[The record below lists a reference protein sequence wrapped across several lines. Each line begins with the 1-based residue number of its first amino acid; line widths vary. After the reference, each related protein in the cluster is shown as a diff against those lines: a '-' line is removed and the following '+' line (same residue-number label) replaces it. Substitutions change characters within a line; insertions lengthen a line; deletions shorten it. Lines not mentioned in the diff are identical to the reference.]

1 MRTHILKR
9 LPESQ
14 SVLQVY
20 AVIAVML
27 SGWTIT
33 AFLRKLPSW
42 LLTLNMG
49 EIFTVFSY
57 SMVTNLLESLLVLL
71 LILLSCFLLPSRILR
86 DDFAVRGTLLA
97 IGLIGAL
104 MAQMRIFMKFGIG
117 NGTGLL
123 VWPLAVLLLT
133 ALLLVFSARLGFLHS
148 AVLWISDRLVVF
160 LFILVPLFV
169 FLFVYVIFRN
179 IV

>member
-1 MRTHILKR
+1 MMTQLLKR

-49 EIFTVFSY
+49 EIFALFSY
-57 SMVTNLLESLLVLL
+57 SMVVNLLESLIVLL
-71 LILLSCFLLPSRILR
+71 LILAVCILLPSRFLR
-86 DDFAVRGTLLA
+86 DDFAVRGTLLSV
-97 IGLIGAL
+97 GVIGAL
-104 MAQMRIFMKFGIG
+104 MVPMRIFMQFGLES
-117 NGTGLL
+117 TGKLL
-123 VWPLAVLLLT
+123 AGFLAVLLLT
-133 ALLLVFSARLGFLHS
+133 ALLFVFSSRIRFLHS
-148 AVLWISDRLVVF
+148 AILWIADRLVVF
-160 LFILVPLFV
+160 LFILVPLFA
-169 FLFVYVIFRN
+169 FLFVYVIVRN

>member
-1 MRTHILKR
+1 MRTQILKR

-27 SGWTIT
+27 SAWTIT

-42 LLTLNMG
+42 LLTLNIG
-49 EIFTVFSY
+49 EIFAVFSY
-57 SMVTNLLESLLVLL
+57 SMVVNLLESLMVLVLVL
-71 LILLSCFLLPSRILR
+71 VLCVLLPARFLR
-86 DDFAVRGTLLA
+86 EDFTVRGTLLS
-97 IGLIGAL
+97 IGIIAAL
-104 MAQMRIFMKFGIG
+104 MVPMRLVMKFGLG
-117 NGTGLL
+117 NTTGLL
-123 VWPLAVLLLT
+123 LGILTVLFLT
-133 ALLLVFSARLGFLHS
+133 ALLLVFSTRVAILRS
-148 AVLWISDRLVVF
+148 AVLWLSDRLVIF

-169 FLFVYVIFRN
+169 FLMVYVILRN